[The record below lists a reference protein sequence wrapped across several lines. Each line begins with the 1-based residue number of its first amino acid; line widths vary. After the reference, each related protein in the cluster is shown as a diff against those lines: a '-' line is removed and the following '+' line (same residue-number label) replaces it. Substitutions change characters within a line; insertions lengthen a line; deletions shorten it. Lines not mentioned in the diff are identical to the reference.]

1 MAKGKDI
8 QDLISEKELN
18 TFIHAMAD
26 IYSWEAYHQ
35 IDMGPCRVC
44 RAPNYSKRIGPGFPD
59 WVLAH
64 ENGRLIFAEAKS
76 EKGVVSEDQKK
87 WLAVLDKGADEVYIW
102 RPKDMDTIAEI
113 LVPSWYAEEQQRQ
126 GDLVHQ

>member
-8 QDLISEKELN
+8 DDLISEKDLN
-18 TFIHAMAD
+18 TFIHELAD
-26 IYSWEAYHQ
+26 LYSWEAYHQ

-64 ENGRLIFAEAKS
+64 DNGRLILAEAKS
-76 EKGVVSEDQKK
+76 GKGILSEEQKK
-87 WLAVLDKGADEVYIW
+87 WGDVLRLGPAEYYVW
-102 RPKDMDTIAEI
+102 RPSDMDSLAQI
-113 LVPSWYAEEQQRQ
+113 LQP
-126 GDLVHQ
+126 

>member
-1 MAKGKDI
+1 MAKGNGI
-8 QDLISEKELN
+8 SDLISEKELN
-18 TFIHAMAD
+18 TFIHEMAD
-26 IYSWEAYHQ
+26 LYSWMAYHQ

-64 ENGRLIFAEAKS
+64 SNGRLIYAEAKS
-76 EKGVVSEDQKK
+76 EKGILSVDQNL
-87 WLAVLDKGADEVYIW
+87 WLEILGKGSDEVYVW
-102 RPKDMDTIAEI
+102 RPQDMDTIAEI

-126 GDLVHQ
+126 GDLAHQ